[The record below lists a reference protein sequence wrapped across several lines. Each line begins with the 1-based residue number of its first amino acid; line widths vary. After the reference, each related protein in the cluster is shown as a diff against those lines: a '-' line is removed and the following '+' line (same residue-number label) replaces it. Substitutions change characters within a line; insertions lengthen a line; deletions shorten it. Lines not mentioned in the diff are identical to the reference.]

1 MSGPPL
7 SRLRANGLAG
17 CALILACILALQLLP
32 LLQQRWATR
41 HITTERSAALATQ
54 GCA

>member
-17 CALILACILALQLLP
+17 CALILACIVAVQMLP
-32 LLQQRWATR
+32 MAGRNAHPVQPVQPP
-41 HITTERSAALATQ
+41 
-54 GCA
+54 